1 LVDPA
6 TLNSRKLA
14 WCNGFLAGEGIAD
27 IMQVLPMT
35 AILSI
40 LFWICV
46 IAGLLGL
53 LGYVFFRYF
62 QIDPAPDS
70 IVFTDT
76 DDDWRLGLTRYRP
89 SNPLGSA
96 DVTAPPVILCPG
108 AALSC
113 LAFDAAP
120 ELSLA
125 GFLSDHGHDVWLLDP
140 RGRGVSQ
147 KNRFWGRRRLN
158 WSFDDYVEFDLP
170 AAVSTVCQRT
180 GAQAVQFVGFGLGGL
195 LGLAGVATG
204 GDRMD
209 EQVCSLATLG
219 STAHFRRQQ
228 GTFSAKRIRL
238 LRWLR
243 LDLLVRVLAPLLGRL
258 YPPQLQALQNRDN
271 IDGPIYRRALVSAV
285 GGLSRTELL
294 QYAEWLEQDSFTA
307 IQQRRDFR
315 EALAGLTTPTLMVAG
330 PRDELAPPDMV
341 EATYNLL
348 AEVEDKALLVAS
360 RMHGMSTNY
369 GHLDLLLGRS
379 VRRDIQTHLLKW
391 LDLHAGV
398 EIPAD
403 RPQPP
408 EPREGVELRVER
420 PTEQPVQRQAAAP
433 ASERPEDVL
442 LKDLDEDDTELI
454 AGDVPRVPPG

>member
-1 LVDPA
+1 
-6 TLNSRKLA
+6 
-14 WCNGFLAGEGIAD
+14 
-27 IMQVLPMT
+27 MQVQPMT

-40 LFWICV
+40 LFWICIIV
-46 IAGLLGL
+46 GLFVLLGW
-53 LGYVFFRYF
+53 VFFRYW
-62 QIDPAPDS
+62 QVDPTPDS
-70 IVFTDT
+70 IVFTST

-89 SNPLGSA
+89 THPLGSA
-96 DVTAPPVILCPG
+96 EVAAPPVILCPG
-108 AALSC
+108 SALSC

-125 GFLSDHGHDVWLLDP
+125 GFLSDHGHDVWLLDL

-147 KNRFWGRRRLN
+147 KNRLWGRRRLN

-180 GAQAVQFVGFGLGGL
+180 GAQTVQFVGFGLGGL
-195 LGLAGVATG
+195 IGLAGLATG
-204 GDRMD
+204 GDRLN

-243 LDLLVRVLAPLLGRL
+243 LDLLARVLAPLLGRL
-258 YPPQLQALQNRDN
+258 YPPQLRSLQNSDN
-271 IDGPIYRRALVSAV
+271 IDGPIYRRALVSAA

-315 EALAGLTTPTLMVAG
+315 EALAELTTPTLMVAG

-379 VRRDIQTHLLKW
+379 VRRDIQPHLLKW

-408 EPREGVELRVER
+408 EPREGVRLRVDRTAVR
-420 PTEQPVQRQAAAP
+420 PDPLQAAAP
-433 ASERPEDVL
+433 AAERPEEML

-454 AGDVPRVPPG
+454 SGDVPRVPPG